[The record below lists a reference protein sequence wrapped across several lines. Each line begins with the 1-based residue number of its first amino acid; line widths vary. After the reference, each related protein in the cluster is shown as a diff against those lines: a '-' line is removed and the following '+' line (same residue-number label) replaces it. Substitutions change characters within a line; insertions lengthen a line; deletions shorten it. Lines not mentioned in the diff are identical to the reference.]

1 MQKRDKINI
10 KDKNS
15 VDLIFL
21 NTENNSCIPANKI
34 KIKKNVN
41 KYPPLTTKNIDKGKA
56 INEVKILFFNSF
68 VIKFFQSF
76 FLYYKIYLKYY

>member
-1 MQKRDKINI
+1 MQKRDMINI

-15 VDLIFL
+15 IDFIFL

-41 KYPPLTTKNIDKGKA
+41 KYPPLATKNIDKGKT
-56 INEVKILFFNSF
+56 INEVKILLFKLL
-68 VIKFFQSF
+68 I
-76 FLYYKIYLKYY
+76 

>member
-15 VDLIFL
+15 IVLIFL
-21 NTENNSCIPANKI
+21 NTENNSYIPTNKI

-41 KYPPLTTKNIDKGKA
+41 KYPPLTTKKIDRGKV
-56 INEVKILFFNSF
+56 INEVKILFSKLFIYFRN
-68 VIKFFQSF
+68 F
-76 FLYYKIYLKYY
+76 FLYL

>member
-15 VDLIFL
+15 IDFIFL
-21 NTENNSCIPANKI
+21 NTENNSCTPANKI

-41 KYPPLTTKNIDKGKA
+41 KYPPLTTKKIDKGKA
-56 INEVKILFFNSF
+56 INEVKILFCKLFIHFRN
-68 VIKFFQSF
+68 F
-76 FLYYKIYLKYY
+76 FLYV

>member
-15 VDLIFL
+15 IDFIFL
-21 NTENNSCIPANKI
+21 NTENNSYNPANKI

-56 INEVKILFFNSF
+56 INEVKILLFKL
-68 VIKFFQSF
+68 VISFQSF
-76 FLYYKIYLKYY
+76 V